1 MNSAM
6 KRAVFLDRDGVINS
20 DKDLYYVTRTEDF
33 RINPG
38 VVEFLSELHSMGYL
52 IIIITNQG
60 GISKGLYSLDTID
73 EIHALMRSELEKKN
87 VHITEIYFCPH
98 HPDFGN
104 CICRKPDS
112 LLIEKAL
119 ARFGIDPE
127 HSFFIGDREGDM
139 EAAKKAGIKAIKV
152 DSNENL
158 LKYLRV
164 IGQL

>member
-1 MNSAM
+1 M
-6 KRAVFLDRDGVINS
+6 KKAVFLDRDGVINS
-20 DKDLYYVTRTEDF
+20 DKDLYYVTRPEEF
-33 RINPG
+33 FINPG
-38 VVEFLSELHSMGYL
+38 VTEFLAELHSMGYL

-60 GISKGLYSLDTID
+60 GIARGLYTVQTIA
-73 EIHALMRSELEKKN
+73 EIHNLLVEQLKRHNIPIAE
-87 VHITEIYFCPH
+87 VYYCPH

-112 LLIEKAL
+112 LLIEKAI
-119 ARFGIDPE
+119 ARFGVDVE

-139 EAAKKAGIKAIKV
+139 EAARKAGIKAIKV

-164 IGQL
+164 IGQS